1 MEARE
6 EPIRLL
12 PYVQLLWQS
21 RRFLLRAMFSA
32 FLASTLVAILI
43 PNRYHAVT
51 RLMPP
56 DTQSATG
63 LGILEALAGKAGT
76 GSGISGFGGGIV
88 HVQLGINST
97 GTC

>member
-12 PYVQLLWQS
+12 PYLQLLWQS
-21 RRFLLRAMFSA
+21 RRFLLRAMVSA
-32 FLASTLVAILI
+32 FVISALIVILI

-56 DTQSATG
+56 DTQSAAG
-63 LGILEALAGKAGT
+63 LGMLAAMASRA
-76 GSGISGFGGGIV
+76 GSGSGASGF
-88 HVQLGINST
+88 SWRS
-97 GTC
+97 CK